1 MNSFENNNFQ
11 KKNSKERPEANQ
23 RRGQIRKESGNPAII
38 YITIIDFNTNVNPN
52 KFILET

>member
-1 MNSFENNNFQ
+1 MNSFENNDFQ
-11 KKNSKERPEANQ
+11 KKNSKERPGANQ
-23 RRGQIRKESGNPAII
+23 RRGQIRNESGNPAII